1 MKKVNKPN
9 ILFLCVD
16 QWPGKFL
23 GCAGHSEIETPT
35 IDRIAASGVQF
46 TRAYAETPICIPARR
61 SIMTGTSPRAHGD
74 RIFQPALPMP
84 QDMPTL
90 PQTFRNNGY
99 QANAIGKIHVYPQR
113 NRIGFDDVISYEEGR
128 SNLGSIDDYEIHLA
142 EHGFA
147 GKQNMHGMS
156 QNEFSW
162 TTWHLEDRY
171 HPTNWITLEACRSI
185 KRRDPTRPG
194 FWFVSY
200 NHPHPPLVP
209 LRQYFDRYKNTQ
221 ITAPNIGSWALKKDR
236 PYPIKLIQKTWD
248 QLSDKKLEDTRR
260 AFYALCTHI
269 DHQIRTIIGTLREE
283 KILDETIIV
292 FCSDHGEMLGEHGL
306 YAKRVMYENSS
317 NIPMIISGTPNEKR
331 LNQGSKDN
339 RLVGLQDIMP
349 TLLDLV
355 NIKIPETCTGISMI
369 QDIKRETLYCEA
381 QEGVTATRMITDCQ
395 YKLIWYP
402 AGNRWQMFDLNDDPY
417 EKNDLSNN
425 KTYKKQMINLQD
437 ELIKEL
443 YGCDK
448 KWLKGNN
455 FIGFK
460 ASNFIPA
467 PDRNLSGQRGLHYPP
482 PKSID
487 PSIAQGVTNRWE
499 AKDT

>member
-1 MKKVNKPN
+1 
-9 ILFLCVD
+9 
-16 QWPGKFL
+16 
-23 GCAGHSEIETPT
+23 
-35 IDRIAASGVQF
+35 
-46 TRAYAETPICIPARR
+46 
-61 SIMTGTSPRAHGD
+61 
-74 RIFQPALPMP
+74 
-84 QDMPTL
+84 
-90 PQTFRNNGY
+90 
-99 QANAIGKIHVYPQR
+99 
-113 NRIGFDDVISYEEGR
+113 
-128 SNLGSIDDYEIHLA
+128 
-142 EHGFA
+142 
-147 GKQNMHGMS
+147 MHGMS

-162 TTWHLEDRY
+162 TTWHLEDCY
-171 HPTNWITLEACRSI
+171 HPTNWITFEACRSI

-194 FWFVSY
+194 MWFVSY

-209 LRQYFDRYKNTQ
+209 LKQYFDRYKSTK

-248 QLSDKKLEDTRR
+248 QLSDKQLDDTRR

-283 KILDETIIV
+283 KMLDDTIIV

-306 YAKRVMYENSS
+306 YAKRVMYENSC

-331 LNQGSKDN
+331 LKKGFKDN
-339 RLVGLQDIMP
+339 RLVGLQDVMP
-349 TLLDLV
+349 TLLDLA

-369 QDIKRETLYCEA
+369 KNLKRKTLYCEA
-381 QEGVTATRMITDCQ
+381 QEGVTATRMITDYE

-402 AGNRWQMFDLNDDPY
+402 AGNRWQLFNLNDDPY

-425 KTYKKQMINLQD
+425 QLYIKQMKNLQD
-437 ELIKEL
+437 KLIKEL

-448 KWLKGNN
+448 NWLKGNN

-460 ASNFIPA
+460 TSNSIPA

-487 PSIAQGVTNRWE
+487 PKIAQGVTNRWE
-499 AKDT
+499 AKDK